1 MLALLGSTEMSEAA
15 DDANDTEA
23 LHYLWTPDLDPLF
36 WREGRID
43 VVSAWYRHVPFAHWV
58 VGASKPR
65 TLVELG
71 TFTGVSYSAFCE
83 AVMRNVLE
91 ARCFAVDTWQ
101 GDEHTGRYGEEVYTD
116 LRRFHDERYSAF
128 SELLR
133 CTFDEAVLHFADSSV
148 DLLHIDGLHTYA
160 AVRHDFD
167 AWRPKLSDSAVVLLH
182 DTNVRERDFG
192 VWRLFEELS
201 AQFPSFEFLHGHGL
215 GLLAVGP
222 SIPSEVLEL
231 CSLRSP
237 AKVHAIR
244 QRFALLGERWWALG
258 QRDLEHKAEVATR
271 EARISALESDLAFL
285 RERLASLEAEAAR
298 RADAEEQLRA
308 RAASRTEQARLDAAK
323 AMARAAN
330 AVS

>member
-1 MLALLGSTEMSEAA
+1 MLALSASTEMSAA
-15 DDANDTEA
+15 ASDAIDMEA

-36 WREGRID
+36 RRHGRIG
-43 VVSAWYRHVPFAHWV
+43 VVSAWYGHVPFAHWIMAAV
-58 VGASKPR
+58 EPR

-71 TFTGVSYSAFCE
+71 THNGVSYSAFCE
-83 AVMRNVLE
+83 AVVLKGLDT
-91 ARCFAVDTWQ
+91 RSYAVDTWQ
-101 GDEHTGRYGEEVYTD
+101 GDDQAGHYGEEVYRD

-133 CTFDEAVLHFADSSV
+133 CSFDDALPYLRDSSV
-148 DLLHIDGLHTYA
+148 DLLHIDGLHTYE

-167 AWRPKLSDSAVVLLH
+167 SWRPKLSESAVVLLH

-192 VWRLFEELS
+192 VWRLFEELR

-258 QRDLEHKAEVATR
+258 QHDLEQNAELATR
-271 EARISALESDLAFL
+271 EARISTLESDVAFL

-308 RAASRTEQARLDAAK
+308 RAASRTEQARLAAAK